1 MQATKLPQWVR
12 AIGSL
17 IAKRFDVSDEP
28 LPLEMDLVLRLMS
41 DDQNEERTVGE
52 ESKPPAD
59 HRQPGRRARER

>member
-17 IAKRFDVSDEP
+17 IAKRFDVSGEP

-41 DDQNEERTVGE
+41 DDRNEERTVGE
-52 ESKPPAD
+52 ESKGPPD
-59 HRQPGRRARER
+59 RRQPSRRARER

>member
-1 MQATKLPQWVR
+1 MQAMKLPQWVR

-41 DDQNEERTVGE
+41 DDQNEERRVGE
-52 ESKPPAD
+52 ESKPPP
-59 HRQPGRRARER
+59 RSCTPLKRTP

>member
-28 LPLEMDLVLRLMS
+28 LPLEMDLVLTLMS

-52 ESKPPAD
+52 ESKPPPN
-59 HRQPGRRARER
+59 HRQPSRRARER